1 MRVCVVGA
9 GVAGA
14 LLAWRLVVEHGARV
28 TLLAGA
34 ARPDA
39 TAASGGLVRAFE
51 RDPEVAR
58 LAALSLAELRTS
70 RTLREWSGYRS
81 GTSLYVLAPPD
92 GYAGCAGPDGRVAP
106 PDALPPSAER
116 CDARRLADEFGVR
129 GLPEGAVGV
138 LEPHAGHISPD
149 GLRRAVIADLV
160 ARGADLPSGRL
171 RAVSCDEQG
180 GGVRYRTGAGHGTAD
195 VLVAATGAW
204 TPRLLRSL
212 GVTAADE
219 AVRTKVIQ
227 CAVYRAGGLLPP
239 AFVDETSGLYGRPAG
254 PGRMLLG
261 LPTERWG
268 AEPGA
273 ARFLDHEERAVRR
286 AAGRR
291 LPGLSLGGL
300 TRPVAAVDAYG
311 PAGRLAL
318 TPVPG
323 TSGRLFTFTGGS
335 GGSAKLAL
343 AASREAASGL
353 PARLPPHTSRPGHVP
368 ITTTR
373 RETS

>member
-1 MRVCVVGA
+1 MRICVVGA

-14 LLAWRLVVEHGARV
+14 LLAWRLAAEHGVRV
-28 TLLAGA
+28 TLLTGA
-34 ARPDA
+34 PRPDA

-58 LAALSLAELRTS
+58 LAASSLAELRAS
-70 RTLREWSGYRS
+70 RTLRKWSAYRP
-81 GTSLYVLAPPD
+81 GTSLYVLAPAD
-92 GYAGCAGPDGRVAP
+92 GDGHDAV
-106 PDALPPSAER
+106 PDALPPTAER
-116 CDARRLADEFGVR
+116 CDRRRLADEFGVQ
-129 GLPEGAVGV
+129 GLPEGAAGV
-138 LEPHAGHISPD
+138 LEPHAGHLSPD
-149 GLRRAVIADLV
+149 GLRRAAVIDLV
-160 ARGADLPSGRL
+160 ARGAEVPSGRL
-171 RAVSCDEQG
+171 RAVAFDGPE
-180 GGVRYRTGAGHGTAD
+180 GGVTYRTATQEGTAD

-204 TPRLLRSL
+204 TGRLLRSL
-212 GVTAADE
+212 GVTAGDT
-219 AVRTKVIQ
+219 VRTKVVQ

-273 ARFLDHEERAVRR
+273 ARFLDHEERAVR
-286 AAGRR
+286 AAAARR
-291 LPGLSLGGL
+291 LPGLSLGRL
-300 TRPVAAVDAYG
+300 MRPVAAVDAYG
-311 PAGRLAL
+311 PAGRLTL
-318 TPVPG
+318 EPVLGAP
-323 TSGRLFTFTGGS
+323 GRLFTFTGGS

-353 PARLPPHTSRPGHVP
+353 LAGLSSGTSRTGRAP
-368 ITTTR
+368 ITTITR